1 MSRARFMN
9 NSWRKAERIFVLREG
24 TIAEEGSHEQLMAK
38 GGLYARMYGAQARD
52 CEKYAK
58 KPKKKL
64 TVF

>member
-38 GGLYARMYGAQARD
+38 GGLYARMYGAQAD
-52 CEKYAK
+52 INFM
-58 KPKKKL
+58 PKIG
-64 TVF
+64 VD